1 MFVSLIKDRDIKCTV
16 YRIRGLVPAN
26 NYIQFPSNSPNGN
39 LSLTGRLFYILF
51 RPIYDKYFCIHID
64 IVTHE
69 QQSVRI
75 SLSNLY
81 REFKVL
87 QTAIQF
93 PYMTTGTDIHW
104 SVLCLDLHLILL
116 TYLTNQH
123 FHLVKS
129 FQLCGNMLVKNCF
142 TSQFLYEPG
151 IDNDT
156 AKRTGLTHAG
166 ILSLPRELSYP
177 IGKGDSWHNKYD
189 FIMFPNT
196 SSLMGKN
203 QNEPFDKVG
212 NVRLPTPRKLQSTD
226 ESLSDSENENEVLP
240 LTAQTTLIN
249 GQISR
254 SITDLAH
261 ITQRSASPRDNQVRL
276 NVSVHHSK
284 DILFSLASLAYVFEF
299 NQSFSSII
307 NHGRFF
313 SSIIEY
319 K

>member
-1 MFVSLIKDRDIKCTV
+1 LKSTV

-26 NYIQFPSNSPNGN
+26 NYIQFPSHSSNQN

-64 IVTHE
+64 ILTHE
-69 QQSVRI
+69 QHLIRI

-81 REFKVL
+81 REFKVT
-87 QTAIQF
+87 QTSIQF

-104 SVLCLDLHLILL
+104 SVLCLDLQTILL
-116 TYLTNQH
+116 TYMTNEH
-123 FHLVKS
+123 YHMIKL

-166 ILSLPRELSYP
+166 IHSLPRELSYP
-177 IGKGDSWHNKYD
+177 IGKGESWHDKYD

-196 SSLMGKN
+196 SSLMSKN

-212 NVRLPTPRKLQSTD
+212 NVRLPTPRKLNSND
-226 ESLSDSENENEVLP
+226 ENFDQIENNEMLP
-240 LTAQTTLIN
+240 LTAQTTHVN
-249 GQISR
+249 GQISK
-254 SITDLAH
+254 SITDLSH
-261 ITQRSASPRDNQVRL
+261 ITKRSVSPGDNQVL
-276 NVSVHHSK
+276 INIISK
-284 DILFSLASLAYVFEF
+284 FIIRLFSLAQLAYL
-299 NQSFSSII
+299 
-307 NHGRFF
+307 
-313 SSIIEY
+313 
-319 K
+319 